1 MARKSSNAQRIG
13 GLSHCVGCG
22 VIQKEECKHLW
33 ERKVCP
39 SVLGVG
45 WSVKTRK
52 TLTMGTFTV
61 SHDGWS
67 TTQRGRDCGKTQ
79 RTFNR
84 HATFTEYPMHPE
96 VRSMSEALRMYL

>member
-1 MARKSSNAQRIG
+1 MARRSSNAQRIG
-13 GLSHCVGCG
+13 GLSHCVGCR
-22 VIQKEECKHLW
+22 VIQKEACKHLW
-33 ERKVCP
+33 ESKVCP

-45 WSVKTRK
+45 WSVKERW
-52 TLTMGTFTV
+52 TLTMGTFTALHV
-61 SHDGWS
+61 GWS
-67 TTQRGRDCGKTQ
+67 TTQRGRDGKTL